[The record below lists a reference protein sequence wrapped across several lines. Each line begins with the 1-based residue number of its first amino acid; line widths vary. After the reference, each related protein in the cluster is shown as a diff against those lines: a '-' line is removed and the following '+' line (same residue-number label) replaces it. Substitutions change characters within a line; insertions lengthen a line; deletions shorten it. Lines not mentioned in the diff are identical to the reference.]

1 MTYAASFI
9 FSILFFPEI
18 SSAAIAPRWAFLALL
33 IPTLALFTKDLKI
46 NLSSIFLFLFLSYV
60 SLSFFWSTVG
70 YDFLLG
76 YSHLLI
82 LCGAFFIGASIPS
95 IRSILIGAAI
105 GLGIN
110 SIFVG
115 FQTEGWS
122 LVQQSASPAGLF
134 MNKNLLAEFS
144 ALILVGLLYEK
155 LWWWAV
161 PVLPCLVF
169 TQARGAIV
177 AVIVAVALGQRRS
190 VAIPVIA
197 ALAVFGVSVAVVVP
211 GHSFLQRL
219 DIWKDTIE
227 NLTWIGHGWGQFFVT
242 FPQHATHMDTLL
254 ERPEHAHNDFLEL
267 TYELGFGAIL
277 LAAFIA
283 SIWRSSLATEKAILA
298 AFLVEGLF
306 GFPFYIPTTAVVF
319 AIVAGRLSA
328 AGPDLRDDFNACR
341 MALRKCLA
349 ADTELRADK
358 QAVARS

>member
-1 MTYAASFI
+1 VPYLISFV
-9 FSILFFPEI
+9 FTILFFPGF
-18 SSAAIAPRWAFLALL
+18 SSPSVSPRWVYLAIVIPAVLFFFNTERLKTGIIMLGLVVAYITISFL
-33 IPTLALFTKDLKI
+33 
-46 NLSSIFLFLFLSYV
+46 
-60 SLSFFWSTVG
+60 WSPLD
-70 YDFLLG
+70 YEFLLG

-95 IRSILIGAAI
+95 IRSLLIGAAI

-227 NLTWIGHGWGQFFVT
+227 NLTWLGHGWGQFFVT